1 MTPPRR
7 SAPPAV
13 VPPAAPPPPP
23 PPVTPPGQ
31 PAPAR
36 LLVTSREYSL
46 ALSRPQIPAGEAIVQ
61 LDNRG
66 QDPHDLAVRQGSG
79 PMSSLIGETP
89 SLRVATAPR
98 TTLAAGTYTLF
109 CDLPGHAALG
119 MRATLTVG

>member
-1 MTPPRR
+1 M
-7 SAPPAV
+7 
-13 VPPAAPPPPP
+13 PPAAPPPPA

-89 SLRVATAPR
+89 SLDVATAPR